1 MHGETAFLAMSIACQ
16 VRQEPTRPRSFQSRG
31 DSARDDGCAPVTTA
45 SPVAQGHAAEL
56 RSSSYPTLSVMA
68 GLDMSFCVG
77 KMRKRYGRAGREI
90 ERAAAVTRHLCCLPR
105 STTRR
110 RSGMFVQTVRTS
122 PFRLSPHPTTT
133 IRRGNRD
140 RSGSPSAARRTH
152 TADSI
157 GLPAPSNQ
165 HPRRGLRGIG
175 RPSPASPCRSPNCR
189 RPSRPHARS
198 LASVAPSDPV
208 RGQPMRRDRKAGPN
222 PHLPAARTA
231 LTANAPPQGPSPAHR
246 LAASPAVAARPPA
259 EIPARAP
266 LPPPCPA
273 TCRCPDPVAIR
284 PSHRARSLHTTADPA
299 LRRCTIRRAAV
310 RVSRRPP
317 APPRVRPPPAH
328 QPPQSS
334 VFSHSSLSPCV
345 LLLPRGALAVAASP
359 AAARLA
365 RTGIMTPS
373 AV

>member
-1 MHGETAFLAMSIACQ
+1 
-16 VRQEPTRPRSFQSRG
+16 
-31 DSARDDGCAPVTTA
+31 
-45 SPVAQGHAAEL
+45 
-56 RSSSYPTLSVMA
+56 
-68 GLDMSFCVG
+68 
-77 KMRKRYGRAGREI
+77 
-90 ERAAAVTRHLCCLPR
+90 
-105 STTRR
+105 
-110 RSGMFVQTVRTS
+110 MFVPTVRTS
-122 PFRLSPHPTTT
+122 PSRLPPHPTTT
-133 IRRGNRD
+133 IRRDNRD
-140 RSGSPSAARRTH
+140 RAGSPSAARRTH

-165 HPRRGLRGIG
+165 PLRRGLRGIG
-175 RPSPASPCRSPNCR
+175 RPSPASPCRSPGR

-198 LASVAPSDPV
+198 LGRVAPSDPV
-208 RGQPMRRDRKAGPN
+208 RGRPIRRDRKAGPN
-222 PHLPAARTA
+222 HRLSAARTA
-231 LTANAPPQGPSPAHR
+231 LTANAPPRRPSPAHR

-284 PSHRARSLHTTADPA
+284 PSHRARSLRTTADPA
-299 LRRCTIRRAAV
+299 LRRRTIRRAAV

-317 APPRVRPPPAH
+317 APPQVRPPPAH

-334 VFSHSSLSPCV
+334 VLSHSWLSPCV
-345 LLLPRGALAVAASP
+345 LVVPRRALAVAASP
-359 AAARLA
+359 AATRLA